1 MGQEFIIKS
10 QALEDKV
17 NQLLPSQGGFQA
29 GVDLSASTTVIPIID
44 LTETAEGSDVRAD
57 LQTAFS
63 HGTITSF
70 TVSNATST
78 LVNTT
83 GYYRVFGTVNLLS
96 DSSATRSGKFT
107 LNDGT
112 TDKDIV
118 TYNAIDGASDDKV
131 VINSYDFLIFL
142 KAGDSLKCTAS
153 LNAIMDG
160 ATRQIADINGN
171 LTNP

>member
-1 MGQEFIIKS
+1 M
-10 QALEDKV
+10 
-17 NQLLPSQGGFQA
+17 
-29 GVDLSASTTVIPIID
+29 
-44 LTETAEGSDVRAD
+44 
-57 LQTAFS
+57 
-63 HGTITSF
+63 
-70 TVSNATST
+70 
-78 LVNTT
+78 
-83 GYYRVFGTVNLLS
+83 S

-118 TYNAIDGASDDKV
+118 TYNAIDGASDDKI